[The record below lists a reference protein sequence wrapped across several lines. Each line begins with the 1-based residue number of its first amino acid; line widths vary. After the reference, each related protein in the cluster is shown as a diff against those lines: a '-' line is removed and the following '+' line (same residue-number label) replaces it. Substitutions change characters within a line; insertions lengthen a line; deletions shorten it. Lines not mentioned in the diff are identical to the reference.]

1 VPAVEASMS
10 QVVRLRDRVL
20 VKGLVVGML
29 EPEVLQSFVVGYEAI
44 ADNLDFWL
52 VRNGFQIRVENA
64 ALCVDG
70 LAVTVAFGGWVKAE
84 GEFILSFW
92 GAAGLVLQDHNLF
105 LVEGVSYE
113 IEVII

>member
-1 VPAVEASMS
+1 
-10 QVVRLRDRVL
+10 

-29 EPEVLQSFVVGYEAI
+29 ELKVFQSFVVRYEAI
-44 ADNLDFWL
+44 ADHLDFWL
-52 VRNGFQIRVENA
+52 VRNGFQIRVEDA

-70 LAVTVAFGGWVKAE
+70 LAVTVALGGWVKAE

-92 GAAGLVLQDHNLF
+92 GAIGIVFQDHNLF

-113 IEVII
+113 VEVII